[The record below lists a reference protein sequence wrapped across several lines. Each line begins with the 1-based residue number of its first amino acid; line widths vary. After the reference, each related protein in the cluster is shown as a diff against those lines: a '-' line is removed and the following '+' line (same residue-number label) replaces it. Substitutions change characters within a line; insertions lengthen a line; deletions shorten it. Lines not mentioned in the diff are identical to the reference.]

1 MNSTE
6 PNTNFWPDH
15 MVSCRQCARW
25 VSLSI
30 ARYEGWRD
38 VQLHPDDGVHTKK
51 GVGLCWFCDRNNRAK
66 AMGCTVWAS

>member
-1 MNSTE
+1 VQLH
-6 PNTNFWPDH
+6 PDDGVQLH
-15 MVSCRQCARW
+15 PDD
-25 VSLSI
+25 
-30 ARYEGWRD
+30 G